1 MKVNYY
7 EVLGVERGASEQEI
21 RDRFRKLAR
30 ENHPDRYN
38 GSDKADAERK
48 FQTLTEAVNVLT
60 NVTRRRQHDSE
71 LSSTTSKGTAD
82 FAQVARAYLGKGVKA
97 FKEGDFRTA
106 YENFDMAVKHN
117 GQDAKAFHYLALAA
131 VRVPSMA
138 RQAVQAIETAVQR
151 EPVNATYLKDAGLI
165 LKRAGLVAKALIGMQ
180 VTAFGLTHV
189 GRQRQHNEDSYLV
202 ADEPGLF
209 LVADGMG
216 GHAAGEIA
224 SRIAVD
230 SISEFIL
237 HTKEDDGTWP
247 HAYDEHYKRSTNRLM
262 AAVRLANTRV
272 LEAMRKDARLR
283 GMGTTVV
290 ACLAD
295 DDMMSFAHVGDS
307 RAYLIRAGHL
317 SRITNDHSWVFEQVQ
332 AGMLTEAEAEKHP
345 LRNVI
350 TRALGGALSVTPDA
364 SEVETRSGDVYLL
377 CSDGLTGMVPE
388 DEIRDIVD
396 KNTDDL
402 EKACQVLIDTAN
414 ERGGLDNVTA
424 ILVKTT

>member
-1 MKVNYY
+1 M
-7 EVLGVERGASEQEI
+7 Q
-21 RDRFRKLAR
+21 
-30 ENHPDRYN
+30 
-38 GSDKADAERK
+38 
-48 FQTLTEAVNVLT
+48 
-60 NVTRRRQHDSE
+60 
-71 LSSTTSKGTAD
+71 
-82 FAQVARAYLGKGVKA
+82 VKA
-97 FKEGDFRTA
+97 C
-106 YENFDMAVKHN
+106 
-117 GQDAKAFHYLALAA
+117 
-131 VRVPSMA
+131 
-138 RQAVQAIETAVQR
+138 
-151 EPVNATYLKDAGLI
+151 
-165 LKRAGLVAKALIGMQ
+165 GM
-180 VTAFGLTHV
+180 THV

-202 ADEPGLF
+202 EDAARLF

-247 HAYDEHYKRSTNRLM
+247 HAYDENFKRSTNRLM
-262 AAVRLANTRV
+262 AAVRMANTRV

-290 ACLAD
+290 ACMAD
-295 DDMMSFAHVGDS
+295 NNLMSFAHVGDS
-307 RAYLIRAGHL
+307 RAYLIRGKQL

-350 TRALGGALSVTPDA
+350 TRALGGALQVVPDA
-364 SEVETRSGDVYLL
+364 SEIESQPGDVYLL

-388 DEIRDIVD
+388 EEIQRIVTE
-396 KNTDDL
+396 NDDL
-402 EKACQVLIDTAN
+402 EAACQQLIEAAN

-424 ILVKTT
+424 VLVKTL

>member
-1 MKVNYY
+1 
-7 EVLGVERGASEQEI
+7 
-21 RDRFRKLAR
+21 
-30 ENHPDRYN
+30 
-38 GSDKADAERK
+38 
-48 FQTLTEAVNVLT
+48 
-60 NVTRRRQHDSE
+60 
-71 LSSTTSKGTAD
+71 
-82 FAQVARAYLGKGVKA
+82 
-97 FKEGDFRTA
+97 
-106 YENFDMAVKHN
+106 
-117 GQDAKAFHYLALAA
+117 
-131 VRVPSMA
+131 
-138 RQAVQAIETAVQR
+138 
-151 EPVNATYLKDAGLI
+151 
-165 LKRAGLVAKALIGMQ
+165 MQ
-180 VTAFGLTHV
+180 VHAFGATHV
-189 GRQRQHNEDSYLV
+189 GRQRQHNEDTFLV
-202 ADEPGLF
+202 ADEAKLY

-247 HAYDEHYKRSTNRLM
+247 HAYDEQYRRSTNRLM
-262 AAVRLANTRV
+262 TAVRLANTRV

-295 DDMMSFAHVGDS
+295 DNTMSVAHVGDS
-307 RAYLIRAGHL
+307 RAYLIRDGML
-317 SRITNDHSWVFEQVQ
+317 SRLTNDHSWVFEQVQ

-364 SEVETRSGDVYLL
+364 SEVESRPGDVYLL

-388 DEIRDIVD
+388 DEILRVVSE
-396 KNTDDL
+396 NEDL
-402 EKACQVLIDTAN
+402 EKACQTLIDLAN

>member
-1 MKVNYY
+1 MQ
-7 EVLGVERGASEQEI
+7 L
-21 RDRFRKLAR
+21 
-30 ENHPDRYN
+30 
-38 GSDKADAERK
+38 KAA
-48 FQTLTEAVNVLT
+48 
-60 NVTRRRQHDSE
+60 
-71 LSSTTSKGTAD
+71 
-82 FAQVARAYLGKGVKA
+82 
-97 FKEGDFRTA
+97 
-106 YENFDMAVKHN
+106 
-117 GQDAKAFHYLALAA
+117 
-131 VRVPSMA
+131 
-138 RQAVQAIETAVQR
+138 
-151 EPVNATYLKDAGLI
+151 
-165 LKRAGLVAKALIGMQ
+165 
-180 VTAFGLTHV
+180 GLTHV
-189 GRQRQHNEDSYLV
+189 GRQRQHNEDSFLV
-202 ADEPGLF
+202 EQDAHLF

-295 DDMMSFAHVGDS
+295 DETMSFAHVGDS
-307 RAYLIRAGHL
+307 RAYLIRGDQL

-350 TRALGGALSVTPDA
+350 TRALGGALQVTPDA
-364 SEVETRSGDVYLL
+364 SEIEMKSGDVYLL

-388 DEIRDIVD
+388 DEILRVVTQSDG
-396 KNTDDL
+396 DL
-402 EKACQVLIDTAN
+402 EHACQLLIEAAN

-424 ILVKTT
+424 ILVRPE

>member
-1 MKVNYY
+1 M
-7 EVLGVERGASEQEI
+7 E
-21 RDRFRKLAR
+21 
-30 ENHPDRYN
+30 
-38 GSDKADAERK
+38 
-48 FQTLTEAVNVLT
+48 
-60 NVTRRRQHDSE
+60 
-71 LSSTTSKGTAD
+71 
-82 FAQVARAYLGKGVKA
+82 VKA
-97 FKEGDFRTA
+97 
-106 YENFDMAVKHN
+106 H
-117 GQDAKAFHYLALAA
+117 
-131 VRVPSMA
+131 
-138 RQAVQAIETAVQR
+138 
-151 EPVNATYLKDAGLI
+151 
-165 LKRAGLVAKALIGMQ
+165 
-180 VTAFGLTHV
+180 GLTHV
-189 GRQRQHNEDSYLV
+189 GRQRQHNEDAFV
-202 ADEPGLF
+202 VETNAHLF

-262 AAVRLANTRV
+262 AAVRMANTRV

-290 ACLAD
+290 ACLAED
-295 DDMMSFAHVGDS
+295 GVVSVAHVGDS
-307 RAYLIRAGHL
+307 RAYMIREGKL

-350 TRALGGALSVTPDA
+350 TRALGGALQVVPDA
-364 SEVETRSGDVYLL
+364 SEINAQPGDVFLL

-388 DEIRDIVD
+388 DEILRLVTTSDG
-396 KNTDDL
+396 DL
-402 EKACQVLIDTAN
+402 EKACQQLIDAAN

>member
-1 MKVNYY
+1 VRM
-7 EVLGVERGASEQEI
+7 EI
-21 RDRFRKLAR
+21 
-30 ENHPDRYN
+30 
-38 GSDKADAERK
+38 KA
-48 FQTLTEAVNVLT
+48 
-60 NVTRRRQHDSE
+60 
-71 LSSTTSKGTAD
+71 
-82 FAQVARAYLGKGVKA
+82 Y
-97 FKEGDFRTA
+97 
-106 YENFDMAVKHN
+106 
-117 GQDAKAFHYLALAA
+117 
-131 VRVPSMA
+131 
-138 RQAVQAIETAVQR
+138 
-151 EPVNATYLKDAGLI
+151 
-165 LKRAGLVAKALIGMQ
+165 
-180 VTAFGLTHV
+180 GLTHV

-202 ADEPGLF
+202 ADEAKLF

-290 ACLAD
+290 ACLAEGD
-295 DDMMSFAHVGDS
+295 TLSVAHVGDS
-307 RAYLIRAGHL
+307 RAYMIRDNQL
-317 SRITNDHSWVFEQVQ
+317 QRITNDHSWVFEQVQ

-350 TRALGGALSVTPDA
+350 TRALGGALQVNPDA
-364 SEVETRSGDVYLL
+364 SEIEVKEGDLFLL

-388 DEIRDIVD
+388 EQILKVV
-396 KNTDDL
+396 TEYGDL
-402 EKACQVLIDTAN
+402 EKACQKLIDEAN

-424 ILVKTT
+424 ILVKAV

>member
-1 MKVNYY
+1 
-7 EVLGVERGASEQEI
+7 
-21 RDRFRKLAR
+21 
-30 ENHPDRYN
+30 
-38 GSDKADAERK
+38 
-48 FQTLTEAVNVLT
+48 
-60 NVTRRRQHDSE
+60 
-71 LSSTTSKGTAD
+71 
-82 FAQVARAYLGKGVKA
+82 
-97 FKEGDFRTA
+97 
-106 YENFDMAVKHN
+106 
-117 GQDAKAFHYLALAA
+117 
-131 VRVPSMA
+131 
-138 RQAVQAIETAVQR
+138 
-151 EPVNATYLKDAGLI
+151 
-165 LKRAGLVAKALIGMQ
+165 MQ
-180 VTAFGLTHV
+180 VIAQGLTHV
-189 GRQRQHNEDSYLV
+189 GRQRQHNEDSFV
-202 ADEPGLF
+202 VDEDHHLF

-247 HAYDEHYKRSTNRLM
+247 HAYDEHFKRSTNRLM

-290 ACLAD
+290 ACMAD
-295 DDMMSFAHVGDS
+295 GDTMSVAHVGDS
-307 RAYLIRAGHL
+307 RAYLIRDQQL

-350 TRALGGALSVTPDA
+350 TRALGGALQVSPDA
-364 SEVETRSGDVYLL
+364 SEIECRTGDVYLL

-388 DEIRDIVD
+388 PEILRLVTENDS
-396 KNTDDL
+396 DL
-402 EKACQVLIDTAN
+402 TRACQQLVEMAN

>member
-1 MKVNYY
+1 MNDM
-7 EVLGVERGASEQEI
+7 EVSA
-21 RDRFRKLAR
+21 
-30 ENHPDRYN
+30 H
-38 GSDKADAERK
+38 
-48 FQTLTEAVNVLT
+48 
-60 NVTRRRQHDSE
+60 
-71 LSSTTSKGTAD
+71 
-82 FAQVARAYLGKGVKA
+82 
-97 FKEGDFRTA
+97 
-106 YENFDMAVKHN
+106 
-117 GQDAKAFHYLALAA
+117 
-131 VRVPSMA
+131 
-138 RQAVQAIETAVQR
+138 
-151 EPVNATYLKDAGLI
+151 
-165 LKRAGLVAKALIGMQ
+165 
-180 VTAFGLTHV
+180 GLTHV
-189 GRQRQHNEDSYLV
+189 GRQRQHNEDAFLV
-202 ADEPGLF
+202 AREAKLF

-247 HAYDEHYKRSTNRLM
+247 HAYDEHYTRTTNRLM

-290 ACLAD
+290 ACMAD
-295 DDMMSFAHVGDS
+295 DEKMSVAHVGDS
-307 RAYLIRAGHL
+307 RAYLIREGQL

-350 TRALGGALSVTPDA
+350 TRALGGALQVTPDA
-364 SEVETRSGDVYLL
+364 SEISAQPGDVFLL

-388 DEIRDIVD
+388 NEILRVVTE
-396 KNTDDL
+396 NNADL
-402 EKACQVLIDTAN
+402 QKACQQLIDAAN

-424 ILVKTT
+424 VLVRTV